1 MSNPAADRSL
11 SVDNQIV
18 PESLRCLTDP
28 SRELPR
34 LAKNRSAMAA
44 IEAAV
49 VEVPTRHQLLLGD
62 ARLAALPAE
71 SVHLVV
77 TSPPYW
83 VLKEYRRADGQLG
96 WIEDYEELLP
106 PAEGYG
112 GGVLRSHTTP
122 QRTSECA
129 EGAGMTCASRTA
141 G

>member
-1 MSNPAADRSL
+1 
-11 SVDNQIV
+11 
-18 PESLRCLTDP
+18 
-28 SRELPR
+28 
-34 LAKNRSAMAA
+34 MAA

-112 GGVLRSHTTP
+112 GGVLRSLPLLSAHP
-122 QRTSECA
+122 SVRRGPA
-129 EGAGMTCASRTA
+129 
-141 G
+141 

>member
-1 MSNPAADRSL
+1 
-11 SVDNQIV
+11 
-18 PESLRCLTDP
+18 
-28 SRELPR
+28 
-34 LAKNRSAMAA
+34 MAA

-83 VLKEYRRADGQLG
+83 VLKEYRGADGQLG

-106 PAEGYG
+106 PAEGNG

>member
-18 PESLRCLTDP
+18 PQSLRCLTDP

-71 SVHLVV
+71 SVHVVV

-83 VLKEYRRADGQLG
+83 VLKEYRRKKATEAACCGR
-96 WIEDYEELLP
+96 IPLLSAHP
-106 PAEGYG
+106 SVRRGRHD
-112 GGVLRSHTTP
+112 LRV
-122 QRTSECA
+122 
-129 EGAGMTCASRTA
+129 
-141 G
+141 

>member
-1 MSNPAADRSL
+1 
-11 SVDNQIV
+11 
-18 PESLRCLTDP
+18 
-28 SRELPR
+28 
-34 LAKNRSAMAA
+34 MAA

-96 WIEDYEELLP
+96 WIEETMRSSYRRQKATEAACCGRIPLLSAHP
-106 PAEGYG
+106 SVRRGPA
-112 GGVLRSHTTP
+112 
-122 QRTSECA
+122 
-129 EGAGMTCASRTA
+129 
-141 G
+141 